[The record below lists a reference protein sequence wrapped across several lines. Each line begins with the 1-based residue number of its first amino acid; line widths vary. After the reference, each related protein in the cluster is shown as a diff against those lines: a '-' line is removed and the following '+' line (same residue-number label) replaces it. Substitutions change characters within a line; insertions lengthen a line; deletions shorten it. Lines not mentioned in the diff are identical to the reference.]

1 MSDTDIDR
9 KAAQWIEMT
18 RTPEEDISNEL
29 FDAGFELNIWAHDE
43 PEHAWKAILRI
54 VESLDLEELRS
65 ASGDARM
72 IASNLAAGPLESL
85 LNNHGARFI
94 SQIQEQAKADS
105 RFAWVLSGVWPSQIA
120 EPVWTKVRQLAGDK
134 SL

>member
-1 MSDTDIDR
+1 MSNSDPKR
-9 KAAQWIEMT
+9 EAAQWIKMT
-18 RTPEEDISNEL
+18 RTPEAELSDEL

-43 PEHAWKAILRI
+43 PEHAWKVIIKIIEA
-54 VESLDLEELRS
+54 LDLEELRS
-65 ASGDARM
+65 GSGDARM

-94 SQIQEQAKADS
+94 SQLQEQAKADS